1 MISITWHLSL
11 STWKKHV
18 AVQKRKITRPN
29 SRNIL
34 PRPFKWLSL
43 NAYRWKSQSTTQS
56 FEIGFKCLKKEIVAI
71 LIKDLTFNK
80 YNLTLEFK
88 YMEKTCCRSKEKNH
102 STEFEKYTP
111 RSFQL
116 LNLNAYRWKSQRTTQ
131 KFWNGIW
138 MFEKVSSRFFFLFN
152 VSQATTRKLV
162 WKEHSQFK
170 NKSSSSKVK
179 SLRMSIFST
188 EVIEFSM
195 GCSNVI

>member
-1 MISITWHLSL
+1 MSL
-11 STWKKHV
+11 STWKK
-18 AVQKRKITRPN
+18 
-29 SRNIL
+29 
-34 PRPFKWLSL
+34 
-43 NAYRWKSQSTTQS
+43 
-56 FEIGFKCLKKEIVAI
+56 
-71 LIKDLTFNK
+71 
-80 YNLTLEFK
+80 
-88 YMEKTCCRSKEKNH
+88 TCCRTKEKNH

-162 WKEHSQFK
+162 WKELSQSK

-179 SLRMSIFST
+179 SLRMSIFSS
-188 EVIEFSM
+188 EVIEFSIGCFKCHLM
-195 GCSNVI
+195 GHLWDVHLEISQLLKLCMLTVAFLQGMRKIQLF